1 MALLFRAPRGTQDI
15 LPEEQPWWR
24 FVISRAEET
33 CRRFGYR
40 RIDTP
45 MFEQAG
51 LFVRSVGVGTD
62 IVEKETYTFTDRG
75 GEEMTLRAEGTAP
88 VCRAYLEHGMHTW
101 PQPVRLYYLC
111 PIFRYERPQAG
122 RYRQHHQ
129 FGVEAIGDP
138 SPTIDAEVIEL
149 GWSFLTSNDMG
160 LGLQHL
166 LLLVNSIGCPQDRLA
181 YVQRLR
187 AYYKPLLPRL
197 CPDCR
202 GRRFQKAPLRLLD
215 CKQEVCQVLSKE
227 APRTVEFL
235 CPACQE
241 HWDGLKGY
249 LRGLDIPFTE
259 EHRLVRGLDYY
270 TRTVFEVQPPEE
282 RAQAVLM
289 GGGRYDGLIEE
300 LGGKPTPGIGFGS
313 GIERLVLQVK
323 RQAHLVSQ
331 EAVPDGVVAFAGTD
345 ALLHALALASHLRRQ
360 GYTVLLAPQR
370 SLKGQLRW
378 ATAMHAR
385 YALIL
390 GGEEVQKGVVVVKDM
405 GTGEQREIN
414 VEAVAQ
420 ALRPLSN

>member
-1 MALLFRAPRGTQDI
+1 MALPFRAPRGTQDI

-33 CRRFGYR
+33 ARRFGYR

-122 RYRQHHQ
+122 RFRQHHQ
-129 FGVEAIGDP
+129 FGVEAIGDA
-138 SPTIDAEVIEL
+138 SATVDAEVIEL
-149 GWSFLTSNDMG
+149 GWRFLTDPDTG
-160 LGLQHL
+160 LGLHDL
-166 LLLVNSIGCPQDRLA
+166 LLLINSIGCSQDRPN
-181 YVQRLR
+181 YVQHLR
-187 AYYKPLLPRL
+187 GYYEPLLPRL

-215 CKQEVCQVLSKE
+215 CKQEACQALAKE
-227 APRTVEFL
+227 APRSVDFL

-241 HWDGLKGY
+241 HWDALKSY
-249 LRGLDIPFTE
+249 LQALEIPFTE

-323 RQAHLVSQ
+323 RQARPVTP
-331 EAVPDGVVAFAGTD
+331 EAHPDGVVAFAGSG
-345 ALLHALALASHLRRQ
+345 ALPPALALASRLRRQ
-360 GYTVLLAPQR
+360 GFTVLLAPQR

-378 ATAMHAR
+378 ATALQAR
-385 YALIL
+385 YTLIL
-390 GGEEVQKGVVVVKDM
+390 GSEEVQKGMVVVKDM
-405 GTGEQREIN
+405 GTGEQREIQ
-414 VEAVAQ
+414 VGAVAQ
-420 ALRPLSN
+420 ALRRASN

>member
-15 LPEEQPWWR
+15 LPEDQPWWR
-24 FVISRAEET
+24 FVVARAEET
-33 CRRFGYR
+33 ARRFGYR

-51 LFVRSVGVGTD
+51 LFVRSVGAGTD

-101 PQPVRLYYLC
+101 PQPVRLYYIC

-129 FGVEAIGDP
+129 FGIEAIGDA
-138 SPTIDAEVIEL
+138 SPTVDAEIIEV
-149 GWSFLTSNDMG
+149 GWRFLTDAQRG
-160 LGLQHL
+160 LGLRNLQL
-166 LLLVNSIGCPQDRLA
+166 LINSIGCPQDRPA
-181 YVQRLR
+181 YVQSLR
-187 AYYKPLLPRL
+187 AYYEPLLPRL

-202 GRRFQKAPLRLLD
+202 GRRFHKAPLRLLD
-215 CKQEVCQVLSKE
+215 CKQESCQALTAE
-227 APRTVEFL
+227 APRSVDFL
-235 CPACQE
+235 CGACQE
-241 HWDGLKGY
+241 HWEALQGY
-249 LRGLDIPFTE
+249 LKALDIPFSV

-313 GIERLVLQVK
+313 GLERIVLQVQ
-323 RQAHLVSQ
+323 RQASSPPQ
-331 EAVPDGVVAFAGTD
+331 EAPPDAVVAYAGTD
-345 ALLHALALASHLRRQ
+345 TLLQALTLASHLRQQ
-360 GYTVLLAPQR
+360 GLCALLAPQR

-378 ATAMHAR
+378 ASALQAR
-385 YALIL
+385 YTLVVGSAEAQR
-390 GGEEVQKGVVVVKDM
+390 GTVVVKDM
-405 GTGEQREIN
+405 ATGEQKEVG
-414 VEAVAQ
+414 VEGVAQ
-420 ALRPLSN
+420 ALGAPAN